1 MTDKLNNKD
10 KDSIADFASAFVS
23 NPKIVENP
31 ADYVDH
37 DKVHLAP
44 LNDLLNDNNQIND
57 KK

>member
-10 KDSIADFASAFVS
+10 KASIADFASAFVS

-31 ADYVDH
+31 ADYVNYDE
-37 DKVHLAP
+37 VHLTP
-44 LNDLLNDNNQIND
+44 LNDLLNDNNQINH